1 MSGPS
6 KSEGQDDPTNQK
18 PLSVDTKSQEN
29 QEPKSPELPKEE
41 KSSHQGL
48 NKILNAF
55 RGYYD
60 EAVDGFRDAKSR
72 LEVEPVES
80 AQDPVPPPPPAVPTV
95 AREYR
100 PEPKMLNRQAQ
111 VTPSEAES
119 FSADS
124 SGSPAL
130 RPMQTKETGFRYR
143 SVLVIG
149 GMDFLGAA
157 LVNQLN
163 LGGIEEIIVSDSLNE
178 STSEALPFL
187 RFQEFL
193 DPSELEELAASNL
206 KGLPAFSH
214 IFHVGGWQPATMT
227 FSKNLYAAALKAGTR
242 FVAISS
248 ASSLGPRPVS
258 ALPEPWSLPTTFRPQ
273 SLEGVVSTLFDRY
286 ALPKSV
292 NKSYLSLK
300 HYRLFGPGERM
311 DEGVYGI
318 IKSCYQQICSN
329 GSVRLPAALQP
340 GTPEGDR
347 GHDFCYVLD
356 AARTAARLGQS
367 PQSSGIYELGSG
379 SSCTAAALAE
389 SVFAVLGV
397 PPSISWDP
405 SLPFTPP
412 SAEPEAA
419 FVHRLREAGIPA
431 STQELTASVGHYIT
445 TYLQTGLTI
454 GEDLESPEPSPAP
467 AVEIKTPIL
476 LPRKKLRVAS

>member
-1 MSGPS
+1 M
-6 KSEGQDDPTNQK
+6 
-18 PLSVDTKSQEN
+18 DTKSKED
-29 QEPKSPELPKEE
+29 QEPKSPEVLNEE
-41 KSSHQGL
+41 KSSHQGF
-48 NKILNAF
+48 NKILKAV

-72 LEVEPVES
+72 LEVEPVEG
-80 AQDPVPPPPPAVPTV
+80 APDPVPPPPPGVPT
-95 AREYR
+95 AAKEYR
-100 PEPKMLNRQAQ
+100 PEPKMLHRQAHAS
-111 VTPSEAES
+111 PPEAES
-119 FSADS
+119 FPADS
-124 SGSPAL
+124 TGSPVL
-130 RPMQTKETGFRYR
+130 RPMQSKEIGFRYR

-163 LGGIEEIIVSDSLNE
+163 LGGVEEIIVSDSLNA

-193 DPSELEELAASNL
+193 DPAELEELAASNL
-206 KGLPAFSH
+206 KGLPSFSH
-214 IFHVGGWQPATMT
+214 IFHVGGWKPTNMT

-248 ASSLGPRPVS
+248 ASSLGPRPVTT
-258 ALPEPWSLPTTFRPQ
+258 LPESWSLPATFRPQ

-286 ALPKSV
+286 ALPKSI

-300 HYRLFGPGERM
+300 HYRLFGPGERA

-329 GSVRLPAALQP
+329 GSVCLPAALQP

-347 GHDFCYVLD
+347 MHDFCYVLD
-356 AARTAARLGQS
+356 AARTAALLGQS

-397 PPSISWDP
+397 PPSILWDP

-419 FVHRLREAGIPA
+419 YVHRLREAGIPA
-431 STQELTASVGHYIT
+431 STQTLAASVGHYIT

-454 GEDLESPEPSPAP
+454 GGDLESPEPSLTPA
-467 AVEIKTPIL
+467 AENKTPIL
-476 LPRKKLRVAS
+476 LPRKKLRAAS